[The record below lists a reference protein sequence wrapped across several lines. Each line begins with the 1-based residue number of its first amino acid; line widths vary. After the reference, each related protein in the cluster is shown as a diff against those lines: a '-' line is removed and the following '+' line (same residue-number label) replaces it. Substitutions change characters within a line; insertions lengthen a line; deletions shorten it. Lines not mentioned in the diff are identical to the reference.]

1 MSKKV
6 LRTVSVMLS
15 LILFISLVPALQ
27 PAVSADA
34 GWKELQVENGG
45 FEAVPGSDNDIPSW
59 VIWSGG
65 LKTGMNVSDE
75 KAFEGE
81 RSLRI
86 DNSGSIGLFSQ
97 LIDVTEGNSYKMT
110 AQLFVDEL
118 VTGNPGVWLRWYD
131 AEGKNFGNTPKYFE
145 GLKEGEWQE
154 VAIEAD
160 APAGAAGVKVF
171 LYQTT
176 STVTKGY
183 YDNIKLFEKS
193 NEQLELP
200 FEYGDPIN
208 LGPSALA
215 AKTQGAAVGD
225 GEVYYATNGSPA
237 TFYANDA
244 ETGEKIF
251 SHELPGSDVVW
262 GMTIGSDGN
271 VYFAGT
277 YNGILYRYL
286 VDEKKLEE
294 VGKSPSDNWI
304 WQLDA
309 TSDGKIY
316 GATYPNAKVF
326 EYDIEADTL
335 TDLGRFHEEQNYARG
350 LGVTDENLYV
360 GIGTTA
366 YLMKMNRQTGEKEE
380 IDLPITGTSTSVSNV
395 WEYEDRL
402 FVAYGTSLLV
412 LDVNTG
418 EVVHEMSWEDESAYD
433 GLISPPSPYDDSLI
447 YFKDKR
453 TSELWTYDMDTDETQ
468 PVEPKITL
476 PSSPVKAYEW
486 TTNDEGK
493 QVLSILH
500 HQIEYS
506 TYDPETNDLKVI
518 YPDVELQGLSIQS
531 LEIGPDEKVYMGG
544 YQGSFGV
551 FDTSTES
558 YLLRERNP
566 HQIEGIGFMNGNVYM
581 GIYGGAQIYK
591 YNPELPFKYEDGGNG
606 DNPEMVHDIGEDQSR
621 PFTFASGDDKL
632 FSGTIADY
640 GKLGGA
646 LTIFDEKTG
655 EWNTIRNI
663 IENQSIIGL
672 AYKDG
677 TLYGGSTTAGG
688 LGIDPTEEKARMFEY
703 DASSG
708 EYELFDLE
716 VKGIKIPEMIGE
728 LSFGPDGNLWGAAY
742 GLNADGKAN
751 SVIFAMDPDSKEIIK
766 QKEFYTGVHR
776 GSQWRPFF
784 MRWDEEGVL
793 YTTVGRKL
801 TVIDPETMMSKQLI
815 GNTVNLMDIDKEGNI
830 YYADGADLMKLP
842 VSLEGAELTAEDRS
856 LHQGETVKLDL
867 KVTLANGQDADL
879 AGAEVEW
886 ENSDPL
892 VVELGDGE
900 VTALNAGTA
909 EIKATVTYNGQKV
922 TTDPLTITVEVS
934 TTTLTAQIEAMQENG
949 DLDHATVKQLVNRLK
964 QAQHHYDKGD
974 AEQALKHLED
984 YSKHLERSGEEE
996 SIKILLERNVQ
1007 SIRDA
1012 WDAGTGSLSH

>member
-15 LILFISLVPALQ
+15 FILFISLVPALQ
-27 PAVSADA
+27 AEVSADA
-34 GWKELQVENGG
+34 GWEELQVVNGG

-59 VIWSGG
+59 VTWSGG
-65 LKTGMNVSDE
+65 NKTGMKVSDDN
-75 KAFEGE
+75 AFEGE
-81 RSLRI
+81 RSLRV
-86 DNSGSIGLFSQ
+86 DNSGSFGLFSQ

-110 AQLFVDEL
+110 AQLYVDEL
-118 VTGNPGVWLRWYD
+118 VAGNPGIWLRWYD

-183 YDNIKLFEKS
+183 YDNIQLFEKS

-200 FEYGDPIN
+200 FEYVDPIN

-309 TSDGKIY
+309 TEDGKIY

-366 YLMKMNRQTGEKEE
+366 YLMKMNRETGEREE
-380 IDLPITGTSTSVSNV
+380 IDLPITGTGTSVSNV
-395 WEYEDRL
+395 WEYGDRL
-402 FVAYGTSLLV
+402 FVAYGTSMLV
-412 LDVNTG
+412 LDVDTG
-418 EVVHEMSWEDESAYD
+418 EVVHEMSWQDEAAYD
-433 GLISPPSPYDDSLI
+433 GLISPPSPYDESLI

-468 PVEPKITL
+468 PVEPRVTL
-476 PSSPVKAYEW
+476 PASPVKAYEW
-486 TTNDEGK
+486 TTNEDGK
-493 QVLSILH
+493 QVLSVLH

-531 LEIGPDEKVYMGG
+531 LEIGPDQNVYMGG

-581 GIYGGAQIYK
+581 GIYGGALIYK
-591 YNPELPFKYEDGGNG
+591 YNPELPFNYEDGGSG
-606 DNPEMVHDIGEDQSR
+606 DNPKMVHDIGDGQSR
-621 PFTFASGDDKL
+621 PFTFTSGDDKL
-632 FSGTIADY
+632 FTGTIADY

-677 TLYGGSTTAGG
+677 TLYGGATTAGG

-703 DASSG
+703 DAASG

-716 VKGIKIPEMIGE
+716 LEGIKTPEMIGE
-728 LSFGPDGNLWGAAY
+728 LSFGPDGYLWGAAY

-784 MRWDEEGVL
+784 VRWDEEGML
-793 YTTVGRKL
+793 YTTIGRKL

-815 GNTVNLMDIDKEGNI
+815 GDTVNLMDIDDEGNI
-830 YYADGADLMKLP
+830 YYAKGADLMKLP
-842 VSLEGAELTAEDRS
+842 VSLQGADLTAEDSS
-856 LHQGETVKLDL
+856 LLQGETAKLDL
-867 KVTLANGQDADL
+867 KVTLTNGHEVDL

-886 ENSDPL
+886 ENSDPG
-892 VVELGDGE
+892 VVELNVGE
-900 VTALNAGTA
+900 VRALNAGTA
-909 EIKATVTYNGQKV
+909 EIKATVTYNGQTV
-922 TTDPLTITVEVS
+922 TTDALIITVEVS
-934 TTTLTAQIEAMQENG
+934 TTTLAEQIKAMNENG
-949 DLDHATVKQLVNRLK
+949 DLDDDTAEQLVNRLK
-964 QAQHHYDKGD
+964 QAQHHFDKGRT
-974 AEQALKHLED
+974 EQAFKHLGD
-984 YSKHLERSGEEE
+984 FSKHLERSSAEGN
-996 SIKILLERNVQ
+996 IKALLEQNVQ
-1007 SIRDA
+1007 SIRDG
-1012 WDAGTGSLSH
+1012 WGTGTGTLSQ

>member
-6 LRTVSVMLS
+6 LRMVSVMLS
-15 LILFISLVPALQ
+15 FILFISLVPSLQ
-27 PAVSADA
+27 PAVSADG
-34 GWKELQVENGG
+34 GWEELRVENGG
-45 FEAVPGSDNDIPSW
+45 FEAIPGSDKDIPAW

-65 LKTGMNVSDE
+65 LKTGMNVSNE

-86 DNSGSIGLFSQ
+86 DNSGSFGLFSQ
-97 LIDVTEGNSYKMT
+97 LIEVTEGNSYKLT
-110 AQLFVDEL
+110 AQMFADEL
-118 VTGNPGVWLRWYD
+118 VTGSPGIWLRWYD

-154 VAIEAD
+154 VAIEAN

-183 YDNIKLFEKS
+183 YDNIEFFEKS

-208 LGPSALA
+208 IGPSALA
-215 AKTQGAAVGD
+215 AKTQGAAIGD

-309 TSDGKIY
+309 TEDGKIY

-335 TDLGRFHEEQNYARG
+335 SDLGRFHDQQNYARG

-366 YLMKMNRQTGEKEE
+366 YLMKMNRETGEREE

-395 WEYEDRL
+395 WEYGDRL

-412 LDVNTG
+412 LDVDTG
-418 EVVHEMSWEDESAYD
+418 EVVHEMNWEDESAYD
-433 GLISPPSPYDDSLI
+433 GLISPPSPYDESLI

-476 PSSPVKAYEW
+476 PSSPVKSYEW
-486 TTNDEGK
+486 TTNDEGE

-506 TYDPETNDLKVI
+506 TYNPETNEVKVV
-518 YPDVELQGLSIQS
+518 YPEVDLQGLSIQS

-591 YNPELPFKYEDGGNG
+591 FNPELPFKYDKGGSG
-606 DNPEMVHDIGEDQSR
+606 DNPEMVHDIGDDQSR

-632 FSGTIADY
+632 FTGTISDY

-646 LTIFDEKTG
+646 LTIYDEKTG
-655 EWNTIRNI
+655 EWHTIRNI

-677 TLYGGSTTAGG
+677 MLYGGSTTAGG
-688 LGIDPTEEKARMFEY
+688 LGIDPTEEKARMFKYE
-703 DASSG
+703 AASG
-708 EYELFDLE
+708 EYELFDME
-716 VKGIKIPEMIGE
+716 VEGIKTPEMIGE

-742 GLNADGKAN
+742 GVNEKGEAN
-751 SVIFAMDPDSKEIIK
+751 SAVFAMDPDSREIIK
-766 QKEFYTGVHR
+766 QKSFYTGVHR

-784 MRWDEEGVL
+784 MRWDEQGML

-815 GNTVNLMDIDKEGNI
+815 GDTVNLMDVDNEGNI
-830 YYADGADLMKLP
+830 YYAKGADLMKLP
-842 VSLEGAELTAEDRS
+842 VSLEAAELTAENSS
-856 LHQGETVKLDL
+856 LLQGEKTQLELSVKLE
-867 KVTLANGQDADL
+867 NGQEVDL

-886 ENSDPL
+886 ENSDGAVVNL
-892 VVELGDGE
+892 VDGE
-900 VTALNAGTA
+900 LSALNAGRA
-909 EIKATVTYNGQKV
+909 EIKATVTYNGETVTSNPLEITVDV
-922 TTDPLTITVEVS
+922 TTG
-934 TTTLTAQIEAMQENG
+934 TLSAQIQGMEESG
-949 DLDHATVKQLVNRLK
+949 DLDHATVKQLLNRLK
-964 QAQHHYDKGD
+964 EARHHYDKGRTK
-974 AEQALKHLED
+974 QALKHLD
-984 YSKHLERSGEEE
+984 DFSKHLERSDAEEN
-996 SIKILLERNVQ
+996 IKDLLEQNVQ
-1007 SIRDA
+1007 SIRDVWQA
-1012 WDAGTGSLSH
+1012 GSLSN

>member
-15 LILFISLVPALQ
+15 FILFISMVPALQ
-27 PAVSADA
+27 PVVSADE
-34 GWKELQVENGG
+34 GWEELQVENGS

-65 LKTGMNVSDE
+65 LKTGMKVSEE

-81 RSLRI
+81 RSLRV
-86 DNSGSIGLFSQ
+86 DNSGSFGLFSQ
-97 LIDVTEGNSYKMT
+97 LIEVTEGNSYKIT
-110 AQLFVDEL
+110 AQLFVEEL
-118 VTGNPGVWLRWYD
+118 VTGNPGIWLRWYD
-131 AEGKNFGNTPKYFE
+131 AEGNNFGNTPKYFE

-183 YDNIKLFEKS
+183 YDNIKFFEKS

-215 AKTQGAAVGD
+215 AKTQGAAIGD

-251 SHELPGSDVVW
+251 SHELQGSDVVW

-309 TSDGKIY
+309 TEDGKIY

-326 EYDIEADTL
+326 EYDIESDTL
-335 TDLGRFHEEQNYARG
+335 TDLGKFHEEQNYARG

-366 YLMKMNRQTGEKEE
+366 YLMKMNRETGEREE
-380 IDLPITGTSTSVSNV
+380 INLPITGSSTSVSNV
-395 WEYEDRL
+395 WEYGDRL
-402 FVAYGTSLLV
+402 FVAYGTSMLV
-412 LDVNTG
+412 LDVETG
-418 EVVHEMSWEDESAYD
+418 EVVHEMNWQDEAAYD
-433 GLISPPSPYDDSLI
+433 GLISPPSPYDESLI

-468 PVEPKITL
+468 PVEPRVTL
-476 PSSPVKAYEW
+476 PASPVKAYDW
-486 TTNDEGK
+486 TTNEDGK
-493 QVLSILH
+493 QVLSVLH

-506 TYDPETNDLKVI
+506 TYNPDTNEASVI

-531 LEIGPDEKVYMGG
+531 LEIGPDDNIYMGG

-551 FDTSTES
+551 FDSSTES

-581 GIYGGAQIYK
+581 GIYGGAQVYK
-591 YNPELPFKYEDGGNG
+591 YNPKLPFKYEDGGSG
-606 DNPEMVHDIGEDQSR
+606 DNPEMVHDIGDGQSR
-621 PFTFASGDDKL
+621 PFTFASGDNKL
-632 FSGTIADY
+632 FTGTISDY

-688 LGIDPTEEKARMFEY
+688 LGIDPTEDKARMFEY

-716 VKGIKIPEMIGE
+716 VEGIKTPEMIGE
-728 LSFGPDGNLWGAAY
+728 LSFGPDGNLWGTAY
-742 GLNADGKAN
+742 GVNEKGEAN
-751 SVIFAMDPDSKEIIK
+751 SVVFAMNPISKEIIK

-784 MRWDEEGVL
+784 TRWDEQGML
-793 YTTVGRKL
+793 YTTAGRKL

-815 GNTVNLMDIDKEGNI
+815 GDTVNLMDIDNEGNI
-830 YYADGADLMKLP
+830 YYAKGADLMKLP
-842 VSLEGAELTAEDRS
+842 VSVEGAELTAEGEK
-856 LHQGETVKLDL
+856 LLQGETMKVDL
-867 KVTLANGQDADL
+867 TVTLANGQEVDL
-879 AGAEVEW
+879 AGAKVEW
-886 ENSDPL
+886 ENNSPDTL
-892 VVELGDGE
+892 QVKNGV
-900 VTALNAGTA
+900 VTALNGGIA
-909 EIKATVTYNGQKV
+909 EIRATVMYNGETV
-922 TTDPLTITVEVS
+922 TSNPLEITVDVS
-934 TTTLTAQIEAMQENG
+934 TSSLTAQIENMEESG
-949 DLDHATVKQLVNRLK
+949 DFDHSTAKQLLNRLM
-964 QAQHHYDKGD
+964 QAQHHYDKGNAD
-974 AEQALKHLED
+974 QALKQLD
-984 YSKHLERSGEEE
+984 DFSKHLEMSKANKD
-996 SIKILLERNVQ
+996 IKTLLEQNVQ
-1007 SIRDA
+1007 SIKET
-1012 WDAGTGSLSH
+1012 WDAETGSLSQ

>member
-27 PAVSADA
+27 PEVSADA
-34 GWKELQVENGG
+34 GWEELQVENGD
-45 FEAVPGSDNDIPSW
+45 FEAVPGSDNEIPSW

-65 LKTGMNVSDE
+65 LKTGMKVSEE
-75 KAFEGE
+75 KPFEGE

-86 DNSGSIGLFSQ
+86 DNSGSFGLFSQ

-131 AEGKNFGNTPKYFE
+131 AEGKNFENTPKYFE

-200 FEYGDPIN
+200 FEYGNPIN

-309 TSDGKIY
+309 TADGKIY

-366 YLMKMNRQTGEKEE
+366 YLMKMNRETGEKEE

-395 WEYEDRL
+395 WEYGDRL

-468 PVEPKITL
+468 PVEPKVTL

-506 TYDPETNDLKVI
+506 TYDPETNDLRVI

-531 LEIGPDEKVYMGG
+531 LEIGPDENVYMGG

-606 DNPEMVHDIGEDQSR
+606 DNPEMVHDIGDDQSR

-632 FSGTIADY
+632 FTGTIADY

-655 EWNTIRNI
+655 EWTTIRNI

-688 LGIDPTEEKARMFEY
+688 LGIDPTEEKAMMFEY
-703 DASSG
+703 DAASG
-708 EYELFDLE
+708 EYKLFDLE
-716 VKGIKIPEMIGE
+716 VEGIKIPEMIGE

-742 GLNADGKAN
+742 GVNADGKAN

-784 MRWDEEGVL
+784 MRWDEEGML

-815 GNTVNLMDIDKEGNI
+815 GETVNLMDIDKEGNI

-842 VSLEGAELTAEDRS
+842 VSLEGAELTVEDRS
-856 LHQGETVKLDL
+856 ILQGETVKLDL
-867 KVTLANGQDADL
+867 KVTLANGQDVDL

-886 ENSDPL
+886 KISDPL

-909 EIKATVTYNGQKV
+909 EIKATVTYNGQTV

-934 TTTLTAQIEAMQENG
+934 TTTLTAQIEAMQESG

-964 QAQHHYDKGD
+964 QAQHHYDKGN
-974 AEQALKHLED
+974 AEQALKHLAD
-984 YSKHLERSGEEE
+984 FSNHLERSGAEE
-996 SIKILLERNVQ
+996 SIKILLERNVR
-1007 SIRDA
+1007 SIREA

>member
-6 LRTVSVMLS
+6 MRTVSFVLS
-15 LILFISLVPALQ
+15 LLLLISLVPALQ
-27 PAVSADA
+27 PVVSAEA

-45 FEAVPGSDNDIPSW
+45 FEAVPGSEKDIPSW

-65 LKTGMNVSDE
+65 QKTGMNVSDE

-81 RSLRI
+81 RSLRV
-86 DNSGSIGLFSQ
+86 DNSGSFGLFSQ
-97 LIDVTEGNSYKMT
+97 LIDVKEGNSYKMT
-110 AQLFVDEL
+110 AQLYADEL
-118 VTGNPGVWLRWYD
+118 VAGNPGIWLRWYD
-131 AEGKNFGNTPKYFE
+131 ADGKSLGNTPKYFE
-145 GLKEGEWQE
+145 GLKEGQWQE
-154 VAIEAD
+154 VAVEAD
-160 APAGAAGVKVF
+160 APARAAGVKVF

-183 YDNIKLFEKS
+183 YDNIHVFEKS

-215 AKTQGAAVGD
+215 AKTQGAAIGD

-309 TSDGKIY
+309 TEDGKIY

-350 LGVTDENLYV
+350 LGVTGENLYV

-366 YLMKMNRQTGEKEE
+366 YLMKMNRETGEREE

-395 WEYEDRL
+395 WEYGDRL
-402 FVAYGTSLLV
+402 FVAYGTSMLV
-412 LDVNTG
+412 LDVETG
-418 EVVHEMSWEDESAYD
+418 EVVHEMNWQDEAAYD
-433 GLISPPSPYDDSLI
+433 GLISPPSPHDNSLI

-468 PVEPKITL
+468 PVEPRVTL
-476 PSSPVKAYEW
+476 PASPVKAFEW
-486 TTNDEGK
+486 TENKEGK
-493 QVLSILH
+493 QVLSVLH

-506 TYDPETNDLKVI
+506 TYDPETNEAKVI
-518 YPDVELQGLSIQS
+518 YPEVELQGLSIQS
-531 LEIGPDEKVYMGG
+531 LEIGLDENVYMGG

-591 YNPELPFKYEDGGNG
+591 YNPELPFKYEDGKSG
-606 DNPEMVHDIGEDQSR
+606 DNPEMVHDIGDDQSR

-632 FSGTIADY
+632 FTGTIADY

-688 LGIDPTEEKARMFEY
+688 LGIDPTEERARMFEY
-703 DASSG
+703 DAATG
-708 EYELFDLE
+708 DYELFDLE
-716 VKGIKIPEMIGE
+716 VEGIETPEMIGE

-742 GLNADGKAN
+742 GVNAEGKAN

-766 QKEFYTGVHR
+766 QKEFYTGVLR

-784 MRWDEEGVL
+784 MRWDEQGML
-793 YTTVGRKL
+793 YTTAARKL

-815 GNTVNLMDIDKEGNI
+815 GDTVNLMDIDKEGNI

-842 VSLEGAELTAEDRS
+842 VPLESAELTAEDSS
-856 LHQGETVKLDL
+856 LMQGETSELDL
-867 KVTLANGQDADL
+867 RVTLANGQEADL
-879 AGAEVEW
+879 AGAKVKW
-886 ENSDPL
+886 ENSNPEA
-892 VVELGDGE
+892 VELGEGE

-909 EIKATVTYNGQKV
+909 EIKATVTYNGQTV
-922 TTDPLTITVEVS
+922 TTDPLIITVEVS
-934 TTTLTAQIEAMQENG
+934 TATLAEKIQAMKETG
-949 DLDHATVKQLVNRLK
+949 DLDHATAKKLVNKLK
-964 QAQHHYDKGD
+964 QAQHHYDKGRT
-974 AEQALKHLED
+974 EQALKHLAD
-984 YSKHLERSGEEE
+984 FSKHLDRSNAEEN
-996 SIKILLERNVQ
+996 IKALLERNVQ
-1007 SIRDA
+1007 SIRDG
-1012 WDAGTGSLSH
+1012 WDAGTGTLSQ